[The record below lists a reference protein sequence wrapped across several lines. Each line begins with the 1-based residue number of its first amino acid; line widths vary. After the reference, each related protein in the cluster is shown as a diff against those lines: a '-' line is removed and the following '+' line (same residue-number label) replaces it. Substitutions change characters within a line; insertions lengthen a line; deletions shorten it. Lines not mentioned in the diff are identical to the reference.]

1 MEQYQKYIHQMIAV
15 FTLISKVSDAEQQR
29 TKNKNQTVKQDARQV
44 KMQNYTF
51 AKCFNLPCKW
61 NKNRSR
67 QICAPAQFA
76 LGTVLAISVNA
87 QNGTECH

>member
-1 MEQYQKYIHQMIAV
+1 MIAV

-44 KMQNYTF
+44 KMQNYAF

-76 LGTVLAISVNA
+76 LGTDCWPFRSMRKTVQSVIRYMREWGE
-87 QNGTECH
+87 Q